1 MPVVPLLWL
10 AAGGLGVLA
19 LRETDDVLNAGSNMV
34 KWLVIGGAV
43 YVAAKKFK
51 VI

>member
-1 MPVVPLLWL
+1 MIMPLIWL

-19 LRETDDVLNAGSNMV
+19 LRETDDVINAGASLT

-43 YVAAKKFK
+43 YVAAKHFK
-51 VI
+51 VL